1 MKQTKTK
8 LCALFL
14 SLIGIT
20 GLQAQVAIT
29 TAGGNASGS
38 GGLSSFTVGQLVYT
52 TNTGTTGTVAQGVQQ
67 PYEIS
72 IIDGVEE
79 AKEIALSAMV
89 YPNPATDLLMLKVGT
104 FSGGNLNYAL
114 TDINGKLLEF
124 RKISGNETILEMKN
138 YANAIY
144 FLKVIQGEKEVK
156 SFKIVK
162 N

>member
-8 LCALFL
+8 LGALFFML
-14 SLIGIT
+14 FAVT
-20 GLQAQVAIT
+20 CMHAQVTIT

-38 GGLSSFTVGQLVYT
+38 GGSSSFTVGQLVYT
-52 TNTGTTGTVAQGVQQ
+52 TNSGTTGTVAQGVQQ

-79 AKEIALSAMV
+79 ANEIALSTVV
-89 YPNPATDLLMLKVGT
+89 YPNPTTDLLTLKMGNYSVE
-104 FSGGNLNYAL
+104 NLNYAL
-114 TDINGKLLEF
+114 TDINGKLLVLK
-124 RKISGNETILEMKN
+124 KIAGAETTIEMKN

>member
-1 MKQTKTK
+1 MKQTKTQ
-8 LCALFL
+8 LGALFIFL
-14 SLIGIT
+14 FAAT
-20 GLQAQVAIT
+20 CLQAQEAVT
-29 TAGGNASGS
+29 TAGGNAMGS
-38 GGLSSFTVGQLVYT
+38 GGSSAFTIGQLVYT
-52 TNTGTTGTVAQGVQQ
+52 TSTGTTGTVAQGVQQ

-79 AKEIALSAMV
+79 AKEIALSTMV
-89 YPNPATDLLMLKVGT
+89 YPNPATDFLMLKVANY
-104 FSGGNLNYAL
+104 SVENLYYSL
-114 TDINGKLLEF
+114 TDINGQLLICK
-124 RKISGNETILEMKN
+124 KIAGNETAVEMKN